1 MFLKYIGIFT
11 VILSNWYMLSTTYNP
26 PKDRELVDL
35 FIAEFLL
42 LTLIKRVPGR

>member
-1 MFLKYIGIFT
+1 
-11 VILSNWYMLSTTYNP
+11 MLSTTYNP

-42 LTLIKRVPGR
+42 LKLKRVLGK